1 MSSARE
7 EYQVPQVKN
16 EGSGFG
22 GQAPL
27 SQAGRLANEEGPAA
41 EYICGDCAAKV
52 QIKRKETLRCV
63 ECGGRVLYKER
74 TKRYVAHCKRLARRR
89 DADQFRMVQFEAR

>member
-7 EYQVPQVKN
+7 EYQAPQGRS
-16 EGSGFG
+16 EGGGFG
-22 GQAPL
+22 GPSPVGL
-27 SQAGRLANEEGPAA
+27 AGRLATEEGPAA

-74 TKRYVAHCKRLARRR
+74 TKR
-89 DADQFRMVQFEAR
+89 MVQFEAR

>member
-7 EYQVPQVKN
+7 EYTAPQVKH
-16 EGSGFG
+16 EGSSGFG
-22 GQAPL
+22 GAPPVGM
-27 SQAGRLANEEGPAA
+27 AGRLAHEEGPAA

-74 TKRYVAHCKRLARRR
+74 TKR
-89 DADQFRMVQFEAR
+89 